1 MPHAPEIPTGPHCTN
16 PVTCEFF
23 DRCNSPLPDHH
34 IGYLPRLHASAAE
47 ELEEMG
53 VESILDI
60 PADFPLSE
68 RQRRAATS
76 VQMGEPWFSTEL
88 GKELECLKYPLYFMD
103 FESINPAIPRFS
115 GMRPFDQ
122 LPFQWSVHVQSQP
135 DAKLEHYEFLSTDGN
150 KEEYGWTTVSKIRGI
165 MNRIFKIGI
174 IHKKVTKNPVEGL
187 RTSVKTTYKAIKI
200 TPAQTLLILRSVMG
214 NMLHF
219 TLVFVVAATALR
231 SSEVLSLR
239 WADILW
245 EERKIR
251 VVKSWKKTGVDGS
264 TKTPSSERDVPMGR
278 VLAHYLH
285 EWHKQTPYA
294 KPTDFVFPS
303 MNRSGRVP
311 ICSSVFC
318 SDYLRPAAKAA
329 GVAIPDG
336 HRWGLHNLR
345 HSLSNWLVNK
355 AKENPKT
362 VQGILGHSRIQTT
375 LDLYTDEDLDEMIA
389 AQDKFLDAVGFERET
404 VQ

>member
-1 MPHAPEIPTGPHCTN
+1 
-16 PVTCEFF
+16 V
-23 DRCNSPLPDHH
+23 
-34 IGYLPRLHASAAE
+34 AS
-47 ELEEMG
+47 LC
-53 VESILDI
+53 
-60 PADFPLSE
+60 PKSE
-68 RQRRAATS
+68 NTK
-76 VQMGEPWFSTEL
+76 P
-88 GKELECLKYPLYFMD
+88 
-103 FESINPAIPRFS
+103 I
-115 GMRPFDQ
+115 
-122 LPFQWSVHVQSQP
+122 
-135 DAKLEHYEFLSTDGN
+135 LEHYVRDILVAKWGNQIADHIEPLEIQKWFNVLHN

-165 MNRIFKIGI
+165 MNRIFKIGL

-187 RTSVKTTYKAIKI
+187 ATSTKTAYKAIKI

-231 SSEVLSLR
+231 SSEALSLR

-251 VVKSWKKTGVDGS
+251 IVKSWKKTGVDGS
-264 TKTPSSERDVPMGR
+264 AKTPSSERDVPMGR
-278 VLAHYLH
+278 VLTHYLH
-285 EWHKQTPYA
+285 EWHRQTPYA
-294 KPTDFVFPS
+294 KRTDFVFPS

-318 SDYLRPAAKAA
+318 ADYLRPAAKAA
-329 GVAIPDG
+329 GVLIPDG
-336 HRWGLHNLR
+336 HSWGLHNLR

-355 AKENPKT
+355 AKENPKA

-389 AQDKFLDAVGFERET
+389 AQDTFLEAVGFERET

>member
-1 MPHAPEIPTGPHCTN
+1 MAYQRGSLKKVKKKEGLTWMLRYRVGGKEQTPFVVGL
-16 PVTCEFF
+16 V
-23 DRCNSPLPDHH
+23 
-34 IGYLPRLHASAAE
+34 
-47 ELEEMG
+47 
-53 VESILDI
+53 
-60 PADFPLSE
+60 ADFPTVDK
-68 RQRRAATS
+68 A
-76 VQMGEPWFSTEL
+76 
-88 GKELECLKYPLYFMD
+88 ELEVDRLGLRVRINCADSGTRRIKFDELAEYYLKV
-103 FESINPAIPRFS
+103 E
-115 GMRPFDQ
+115 FD
-122 LPFQWSVHVQSQP
+122 PEVTASPKSENTKP
-135 DAKLEHYEFLSTDGN
+135 ILEHYVRDILIAKWGGQIAENIEPLEIQRWFNRLHN
-150 KEEYGWTTVSKIRGI
+150 KEDYEWTTVSKIRGI

-174 IHKKVTKNPVEGL
+174 IHKKVSKNPVEGL
-187 RTSVKTTYKAIKI
+187 ATSTKTAYKAIKI

-219 TLVFVVAATALR
+219 TLVFLVAATALR

-251 VVKSWKKTGVDGS
+251 IVKAWKKSGVDGS
-264 TKTPSSERDVPMGR
+264 TKTPSSERDVPMGG
-278 VLAHYLH
+278 VLTHYLR

-294 KPTDFVFPS
+294 RPTDFVFPS
-303 MNRSGRVP
+303 LGRRGRIP

-318 SDYLRPAAKAA
+318 RVHLRPAAKKA
-329 GVAIPDG
+329 GVVIPDG

-362 VQGILGHSRIQTT
+362 VSGILGHSRIQTT

-389 AQDKFLDAVGFERET
+389 AQEKFLDAVGFESGS

>member
-1 MPHAPEIPTGPHCTN
+1 MAYQRGSLKKVERKEGLTWVLRYRSNGKEQTPLIVGSVSDFPGEDEANVEVDRLGYRVRINCTN
-16 PVTCEFF
+16 PRTNRVKFDDLAEYYLEVEFDPEVTA
-23 DRCNSPLPDHH
+23 SPKSENTKP
-34 IGYLPRLHASAAE
+34 
-47 ELEEMG
+47 
-53 VESILDI
+53 ILDHYVR
-60 PADFPLSE
+60 DFLIAEWGDQIAEDIEPLE
-68 RQRRAATS
+68 IQK
-76 VQMGEPWFSTEL
+76 WFNAL
-88 GKELECLKYPLYFMD
+88 
-103 FESINPAIPRFS
+103 
-115 GMRPFDQ
+115 
-122 LPFQWSVHVQSQP
+122 H
-135 DAKLEHYEFLSTDGN
+135 N

-165 MNRIFKIGI
+165 MNRIFKIGL
-174 IHKKVTKNPVEGL
+174 IHNKVTKNPVAKL
-187 RTSVKTTYKAIKI
+187 ATSTKTAYKAIKI

-214 NMLHF
+214 NMLYF

-251 VVKSWKKTGVDGS
+251 IVKAWKKSGVDGG
-264 TKTPSSERDVPMGR
+264 TKTPSSERDVPMGK
-278 VLAHYLH
+278 VLTHYLR

-294 KPTDFVFPS
+294 KPNDFVFPS
-303 MNRSGRVP
+303 MRNGGRTP

-318 SDYLRPAAKAA
+318 RVHLRPAAKKA
-329 GVAIPDG
+329 GVVIPDG

-389 AQDKFLDAVGFERET
+389 AQDKFIDAVGFERET

>member
-1 MPHAPEIPTGPHCTN
+1 MAYQRGSLKKVERKEGVTWVLRYRSNGKEQTPLIVGLVSDFPSEDKANVEVDRLGFRIRINCTN
-16 PVTCEFF
+16 PKTNRVKFDELAEYYLKVEFDPEVTA
-23 DRCNSPLPDHH
+23 SPKSENTKP
-34 IGYLPRLHASAAE
+34 
-47 ELEEMG
+47 
-53 VESILDI
+53 ILDHYVR
-60 PADFPLSE
+60 DFLIAKWGDQVAEDIEPLE
-68 RQRRAATS
+68 IQK
-76 VQMGEPWFSTEL
+76 WFNAL
-88 GKELECLKYPLYFMD
+88 
-103 FESINPAIPRFS
+103 
-115 GMRPFDQ
+115 
-122 LPFQWSVHVQSQP
+122 H
-135 DAKLEHYEFLSTDGN
+135 N
-150 KEEYGWTTVSKIRGI
+150 KEGYGWTTVSKIRGI
-165 MNRIFKIGI
+165 MNRIFKIGL
-174 IHKKVTKNPVEGL
+174 IHKKVAKNPVEGL
-187 RTSVKTTYKAIKI
+187 ATSTKTAYKAIKI

-214 NMLHF
+214 NLLHF

-251 VVKSWKKTGVDGS
+251 IVKAWKKSGVDGG
-264 TKTPSSERDVPMGR
+264 TKTPSSERDVPMGK
-278 VLAHYLH
+278 VLTHYLLQ
-285 EWHKQTPYA
+285 WHKQTPYT
-294 KPTDFVFPS
+294 KPKDFVFPS
-303 MNRSGRVP
+303 MKEGGRVP

-318 SDYLRPAAKAA
+318 SDYLRPAAKVA
-329 GVAIPDG
+329 GVTIPDG

-389 AQDKFLDAVGFERET
+389 AQDKFIDAVGFERET

>member
-1 MPHAPEIPTGPHCTN
+1 MAYQRGSFKKVKKKKGLTWVLRYRINGVEQTPLVVGLVEDFPTEDDASLEADRLGLRVRINSGSQVGRIRFNELAEYYLKVEFDPE
-16 PVTCEFF
+16 VTA
-23 DRCNSPLPDHH
+23 SPKSENTKPILQHYVRDILIAKWGGQLAENIEPLE
-34 IGYLPRLHASAAE
+34 IQRWFNRLH
-47 ELEEMG
+47 
-53 VESILDI
+53 
-60 PADFPLSE
+60 
-68 RQRRAATS
+68 
-76 VQMGEPWFSTEL
+76 
-88 GKELECLKYPLYFMD
+88 
-103 FESINPAIPRFS
+103 N
-115 GMRPFDQ
+115 
-122 LPFQWSVHVQSQP
+122 
-135 DAKLEHYEFLSTDGN
+135 TD
-150 KEEYGWTTVSKIRGI
+150 EYAWTTVSKIRGI
-165 MNRIFKIGI
+165 MNRIFKVGI

-187 RTSVKTTYKAIKI
+187 ETSTKSTYRAIKI

-251 VVKSWKKTGVDGS
+251 IVKSWKKTGVDGS

-278 VLAHYLH
+278 VLTHFLR

-303 MNRSGRVP
+303 IKESGRVP

-318 SDYLRPAAKAA
+318 ADHLRPAAKAA
-329 GVAIPDG
+329 GVMIPDG

-362 VQGILGHSRIQTT
+362 VSGILGHSRIQTT
-375 LDLYTDEDLDEMIA
+375 LDLYTEEDLDEMIA
-389 AQDKFLDAVGFERET
+389 AQEKFLDAVGFESGS

>member
-1 MPHAPEIPTGPHCTN
+1 MAYQRGSLKQVKRKEGMTWVLRYRIKGKEQTPLVVGLVSDFPNEDEANVEADRLGLRVRINCTN
-16 PVTCEFF
+16 PKPERVRFNQLAEYYLKVEFDPEVTA
-23 DRCNSPLPDHH
+23 SPKSENTKP
-34 IGYLPRLHASAAE
+34 
-47 ELEEMG
+47 
-53 VESILDI
+53 ILDHYVR
-60 PADFPLSE
+60 DFLIAEWGDQIAEDMEPLE
-68 RQRRAATS
+68 IQK
-76 VQMGEPWFSTEL
+76 WFNAL
-88 GKELECLKYPLYFMD
+88 
-103 FESINPAIPRFS
+103 
-115 GMRPFDQ
+115 
-122 LPFQWSVHVQSQP
+122 H
-135 DAKLEHYEFLSTDGN
+135 N

-200 TPAQTLLILRSVMG
+200 TPAQTLLILRFLMA

-219 TLVFVVAATALR
+219 TLVFLVGATALR

-245 EERKIR
+245 EERKISI
-251 VVKSWKKTGVDGS
+251 VKSWKKTGVDGS

-285 EWHKQTPYA
+285 EWHRQTPYA
-294 KPTDFVFPS
+294 KPTDFVFAS

-329 GVAIPDG
+329 GVPIPDG

-389 AQDKFLDAVGFERET
+389 AQDKFIDAVGFERET

>member
-1 MPHAPEIPTGPHCTN
+1 MAYQRGSLKRVMKKKGWTWVLRYRVGGREQT
-16 PVTCEFF
+16 
-23 DRCNSPLPDHH
+23 PLVV
-34 IGYLPRLHASAAE
+34 GL
-47 ELEEMG
+47 
-53 VESILDI
+53 V
-60 PADFPLSE
+60 ADFPTKDE
-68 RQRRAATS
+68 A
-76 VQMGEPWFSTEL
+76 
-88 GKELECLKYPLYFMD
+88 ELEVDRLGLRVRINCCASGTRRVKFEELTEYYLKVEFDPEVTASPKSENTKPILQHYVRDILIAKWGGQIAEDIEPLEIQRWF
-103 FESINPAIPRFS
+103 NR
-115 GMRPFDQ
+115 
-122 LPFQWSVHVQSQP
+122 LH
-135 DAKLEHYEFLSTDGN
+135 N
-150 KEEYGWTTVSKIRGI
+150 KEDYAWTTVSKIRGI

-187 RTSVKTTYKAIKI
+187 ATSTKTTYKAIKI
-200 TPAQTLLILRSVMG
+200 APAQTLLILRSVMG

-239 WADILW
+239 WDDILW
-245 EERKIR
+245 EDRKIR
-251 VVKSWKKTGVDGS
+251 IVKSWKKTGVDGD
-264 TKTPSSERDVPMGR
+264 TKTPSSERDVPMGG
-278 VLAHYLH
+278 VLAHYLR

-303 MNRSGRVP
+303 IKEIGKVP
-311 ICSSVFC
+311 ICASVFC
-318 SDYLRPAAKAA
+318 ADHLRPAAKKA
-329 GVAIPDG
+329 GVVIPDG

-389 AQDKFLDAVGFERET
+389 AQEKFLDAMGFESGS

>member
-1 MPHAPEIPTGPHCTN
+1 MAYQRGSLKQVKRKEGMTWVLRHRVNGAEQTPLIVGLVENFPTEDDASLEADRLGLRVRINCAQPRTERVRFNQLGEYYLKVEFDPE
-16 PVTCEFF
+16 VTA
-23 DRCNSPLPDHH
+23 SPKSENTKP
-34 IGYLPRLHASAAE
+34 
-47 ELEEMG
+47 
-53 VESILDI
+53 ILDHYVRDI
-60 PADFPLSE
+60 LIAKWGDQVAEDIDPLE
-68 RQRRAATS
+68 IQK
-76 VQMGEPWFSTEL
+76 WFNAL
-88 GKELECLKYPLYFMD
+88 
-103 FESINPAIPRFS
+103 
-115 GMRPFDQ
+115 
-122 LPFQWSVHVQSQP
+122 H
-135 DAKLEHYEFLSTDGN
+135 N
-150 KEEYGWTTVSKIRGI
+150 KEEYAWTTVSKIRGI
-165 MNRIFKIGI
+165 MNRIFKIGL
-174 IHKKVTKNPVEGL
+174 IHKKVTNNPVEGL
-187 RTSVKTTYKAIKI
+187 ATSTKTAYKAIKI

-251 VVKSWKKTGVDGS
+251 IVKAWKKSGVDGG
-264 TKTPSSERDVPMGR
+264 TKTPSSERDVPMGK
-278 VLAHYLH
+278 VLTHYLR

-294 KPTDFVFPS
+294 KPKDFVFPS
-303 MNRSGRVP
+303 MKEGARVP

-389 AQDKFLDAVGFERET
+389 AQEKFLDAVGFEKET

>member
-1 MPHAPEIPTGPHCTN
+1 MAYQRGSLKHVKRKEGMTWVLRYRIKGKEQTPLVVGLVSDFPTEDKANVEVDRLGLRVTINCTN
-16 PVTCEFF
+16 ARTERVRFNQLAEYYLKVEFDPEVTA
-23 DRCNSPLPDHH
+23 SPKSENTKP
-34 IGYLPRLHASAAE
+34 
-47 ELEEMG
+47 
-53 VESILDI
+53 ILDHYVR
-60 PADFPLSE
+60 DFLIAEWGDEIAEDIEPLE
-68 RQRRAATS
+68 IQK
-76 VQMGEPWFSTEL
+76 WFNAL
-88 GKELECLKYPLYFMD
+88 
-103 FESINPAIPRFS
+103 
-115 GMRPFDQ
+115 
-122 LPFQWSVHVQSQP
+122 H
-135 DAKLEHYEFLSTDGN
+135 N

-187 RTSVKTTYKAIKI
+187 KTSAKTTYKAIKI
-200 TPAQTLLILRSVMG
+200 TPAQTLLILRFLMA
-214 NMLHF
+214 NILHF

-239 WADILW
+239 WSDILW

-251 VVKSWKKTGVDGS
+251 IVKSWKKTGVDGS

-285 EWHKQTPYA
+285 EWQKQTPYA
-294 KPTDFVFPS
+294 KPKDFVFPS
-303 MNRSGRVP
+303 MKEGGRVP
-311 ICSSVFC
+311 MCSSVFC
-318 SDYLRPAAKAA
+318 SDYLRPAAKVA
-329 GVAIPDG
+329 GVTIPDG

-375 LDLYTDEDLDEMIA
+375 LDLYADEDLDEMIA
-389 AQDKFLDAVGFERET
+389 AQDKFIEAVGFEKET

>member
-1 MPHAPEIPTGPHCTN
+1 MAYQRGSFKKIKTKKGCIWVLRYRINGAEQT
-16 PVTCEFF
+16 
-23 DRCNSPLPDHH
+23 PLVVGLVD
-34 IGYLPRLHASAAE
+34 
-47 ELEEMG
+47 
-53 VESILDI
+53 
-60 PADFPLSE
+60 DFPTEDEASLEADRLGLRVRINCGVPQGGRMKYCELAEYYPKVEFDPEVTASPKSE
-68 RQRRAATS
+68 NTK
-76 VQMGEPWFSTEL
+76 P
-88 GKELECLKYPLYFMD
+88 
-103 FESINPAIPRFS
+103 I
-115 GMRPFDQ
+115 
-122 LPFQWSVHVQSQP
+122 
-135 DAKLEHYEFLSTDGN
+135 LEHYVRDILVAKWGNQIADHIEPLEIQKWFNALHN

-165 MNRIFKIGI
+165 MNRIFKIGL

-187 RTSVKTTYKAIKI
+187 ATSTKTAYKAIKI

-239 WADILW
+239 WADILC

-251 VVKSWKKTGVDGS
+251 IVKSWKKTGVDGR

-278 VLAHYLH
+278 VLTHYLH

-318 SDYLRPAAKAA
+318 ADYLRPAAKAA
-329 GVAIPDG
+329 GVLIPDG